1 MKQNRLSFHFK
12 FEEMSGFKI
21 QQLTYFY
28 VLQKEVNVFKGTL
41 MQI

>member
-1 MKQNRLSFHFK
+1 
-12 FEEMSGFKI
+12 MSGFKI

-28 VLQKEVNVFKGTL
+28 VLQKEVNVFKVTL